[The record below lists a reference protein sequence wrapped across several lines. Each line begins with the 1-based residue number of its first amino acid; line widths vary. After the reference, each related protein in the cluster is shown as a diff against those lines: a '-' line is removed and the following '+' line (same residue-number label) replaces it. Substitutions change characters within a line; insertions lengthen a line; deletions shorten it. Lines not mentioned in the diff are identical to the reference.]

1 MAACVHFGQPQTKAV
16 VIITMNIITIQAN
29 NSCAAQLKHRP
40 VVEAR
45 MMSEIVRKRKAGPG
59 RLRRIGKIAKRRKDL
74 EVSPIIDYPNYAMV
88 WKVYGPI

>member
-1 MAACVHFGQPQTKAV
+1 MAACMHFWPTATKAV
-16 VIITMNIITIQAN
+16 VIM
-29 NSCAAQLKHRP
+29 HRL

-59 RLRRIGKIAKRRKDL
+59 RLRRIGEIAKRRKDL